1 MSEVIKVLRAE
12 HSNIAQLLTM
22 LERQCVRLAA
32 GQPLNRD
39 IMEAAADYFQSYPD
53 LYHHPKEDLI
63 FQRLKQRDPAAARAF
78 GDLQGEH
85 EEIATR
91 TREFAQS
98 VQAGASDPNGRE
110 LLGHWLQSFIAY
122 QREHMAKE
130 ERLFFP
136 AALRALTDIDWQH
149 IRARITDQEDPLL
162 GEAIGA
168 RYDALRHELLAWDH
182 ELRSA

>member
-1 MSEVIKVLRAE
+1 MSEVIQALRTE
-12 HSNIAQLLTM
+12 HSNIAQLLAM
-22 LERQCVRLAA
+22 LERQWARLVA
-32 GQPLNRD
+32 GEPLNAD

-63 FQRLKQRDPAAARAF
+63 FQRLRQRDPAAARAF
-78 GDLQGEH
+78 GDLQCEH

-91 TREFAQS
+91 TRQFAQC
-98 VQAGASDPNGRE
+98 VQAGFSEPDERE
-110 LLGHWLQSFIAY
+110 TLGYWLQSFIAY

-136 AALRALTDIDWQH
+136 AALRALIDTDWQH

-168 RYDALRHELLAWDH
+168 RYEALRHELLAWDQ